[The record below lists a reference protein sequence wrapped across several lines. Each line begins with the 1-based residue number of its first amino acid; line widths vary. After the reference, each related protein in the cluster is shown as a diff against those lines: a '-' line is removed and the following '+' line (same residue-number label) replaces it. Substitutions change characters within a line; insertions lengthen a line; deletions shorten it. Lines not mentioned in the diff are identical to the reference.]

1 MNDLVHENIETGND
15 PHSRDFCVMAERLTP
30 FAVREETREKLVEL
44 AAEYRQRL
52 ENLEGLLSGG
62 RLSCPICMNADHVI
76 CTGNGRGNTK
86 KFLCRA
92 YHDPDLTERA
102 DANFRF
108 STYTSWEAL
117 EVYKDFL
124 VDALSLLTCCGGTYE
139 GIARYLNI
147 SKHAVEFS
155 LAVLTDYLKDKTP
168 KEIEIDEDIVVVYA
182 DFSGTRVSRASSII
196 MSRIG
201 EKVAYQVCCAMNYLT
216 AWNFIRMVKTRLKVK
231 PGTTV
236 VFVTDGEYA
245 WVDPI
250 RAFFPDAVHI
260 RQFHS
265 ETSRGVV
272 YTHFRYE
279 DKLYTLRT
287 LWDVVLSEGD
297 AGKEALRMRR
307 RRKELEKAKEKKAK
321 ERTELLPG
329 IVLWEG
335 TVYMPRGTRRKLN
348 RAGATVSGVM
358 RGDNVN
364 ATGEVGRSPDLDSL
378 KDQETFTNRWVAPA
392 TDGVKRIFKGSVEEG
407 LQIPSVRYA
416 HSIFVR
422 IFGGMYITSNVA
434 ESLFTVKP
442 ALRYHRTV
450 KNGDALIHVL
460 LYLRTELQ
468 SKSREELRTLF
479 IEEVITS
486 ERMMR
491 VAVTG
496 SLHKKNK
503 PIEQTIINACQNHQP
518 VVIYYRDSRGK
529 RTTRMI
535 EPLEVE
541 KDSYT
546 GGSRIRAHCYLRDAD
561 RTFLLDRIVDA
572 IPADTNLS
580 VASCTSS

>member
-1 MNDLVHENIETGND
+1 
-15 PHSRDFCVMAERLTP
+15 
-30 FAVREETREKLVEL
+30 
-44 AAEYRQRL
+44 
-52 ENLEGLLSGG
+52 
-62 RLSCPICMNADHVI
+62 
-76 CTGNGRGNTK
+76 
-86 KFLCRA
+86 
-92 YHDPDLTERA
+92 
-102 DANFRF
+102 
-108 STYTSWEAL
+108 
-117 EVYKDFL
+117 
-124 VDALSLLTCCGGTYE
+124 
-139 GIARYLNI
+139 
-147 SKHAVEFS
+147 
-155 LAVLTDYLKDKTP
+155 
-168 KEIEIDEDIVVVYA
+168 
-182 DFSGTRVSRASSII
+182 
-196 MSRIG
+196 
-201 EKVAYQVCCAMNYLT
+201 
-216 AWNFIRMVKTRLKVK
+216 
-231 PGTTV
+231 
-236 VFVTDGEYA
+236 
-245 WVDPI
+245 
-250 RAFFPDAVHI
+250 
-260 RQFHS
+260 
-265 ETSRGVV
+265 
-272 YTHFRYE
+272 
-279 DKLYTLRT
+279 
-287 LWDVVLSEGD
+287 
-297 AGKEALRMRR
+297 
-307 RRKELEKAKEKKAK
+307 
-321 ERTELLPG
+321 
-329 IVLWEG
+329 
-335 TVYMPRGTRRKLN
+335 
-348 RAGATVSGVM
+348 M

-364 ATGEVGRSPDLDSL
+364 ATGEVERSPDLDNL
-378 KDQETFTNRWVAPA
+378 KDQETFTDRWIAPA

-416 HSIFVR
+416 HSILVR